1 MDACKKEFW
10 IIKIC
15 LNINSRF
22 NYTENI
28 PISPKPLKDLC
39 PSRYRR
45 NGYILCVLID
55 IGQVQYS
62 NLGKD
67 LTKRPVQRQI
77 GSVQLRLTIANM
89 RLTNT
94 SGQAPRRQKEEAWA
108 IWTLIEQIH
117 QKLHGSVPLPNVSPL
132 IRISQQRTLRD
143 DGLQEYEVYY
153 SCQVQNI

>member
-1 MDACKKEFW
+1 MKNLLEKLQLRLAEIPQLKYID
-10 IIKIC
+10 
-15 LNINSRF
+15 
-22 NYTENI
+22 ENWGQLDYY
-28 PISPKPLKDLC
+28 SPNMPVQY
-39 PSRYRR
+39 P
-45 NGYILCVLID
+45 CVLID

-117 QKLHGSVPLPNVSPL
+117 QKLHGAVLLPNVSPL
-132 IRISQQRTLRD
+132 IRASQQRTLRD

-153 SCQVQNI
+153 NCEVQNI